1 MLWCHKKA
9 CFQASHAELKH
20 SNAGLSDSDL
30 LVAKKE
36 TGFED
41 HWRPEAVEA
50 GLKSGKLMQG
60 TLFVN
65 KYHSQSEATVM
76 AR

>member
-1 MLWCHKKA
+1 MR
-9 CFQASHAELKH
+9 
-20 SNAGLSDSDL
+20 
-30 LVAKKE
+30 KE

-50 GLKSGKLMQG
+50 GLKSGKLLQG

-65 KYHSQSEATVM
+65 KYHAQSEATVM
-76 AR
+76 ARSVDFLPVSKTKLLFY

>member
-1 MLWCHKKA
+1 MR
-9 CFQASHAELKH
+9 
-20 SNAGLSDSDL
+20 
-30 LVAKKE
+30 KE

-50 GLKSGKLMQG
+50 GLKAGKLMQG

-65 KYHSQSEATVM
+65 KYHAQSEATVM
-76 AR
+76 TRSVDLVTLSHKVYKSILY